1 MLNYCKFSDSNC
13 TVIVDQLPNKP
24 KVKSFLKTS
33 IYIKM
38 LVRSKILSAM
48 NTLSSGFSIIIDTLI
63 SLLTI
68 NKESSLISEEA
79 LDILNNEDYKKEL
92 DDAVDKLRDGSLRRL
107 ILKMVK

>member
-1 MLNYCKFSDSNC
+1 
-13 TVIVDQLPNKP
+13 
-24 KVKSFLKTS
+24 
-33 IYIKM
+33 
-38 LVRSKILSAM
+38 M

-92 DDAVDKLRDGSLRRL
+92 DDAVDKLRDGSLKEADIKDGKITIML
-107 ILKMVK
+107 G